1 LNRVAW
7 NKFIYDKEVEVL
19 VTQLQE
25 RIEALSDKKSA
36 SSGSSGGS
44 SHRVKLVA
52 VGDGAVGKTSLLITF
67 STDKF
72 PPKYVPTVFENHT
85 KQVKREKDGSNVILQ
100 LWDTAGQE
108 DYDRLRPLSYPG
120 ADVVLLCYSSV
131 TRSSFESVKEKWH
144 PEVAHYVPEALT
156 ILCATKIDLRE
167 AGEPDPATKE
177 HDPVSKEEGEA
188 MRKSIKAS
196 KYMEV
201 SAKQRTNLDDVFHTA
216 IELVLEQRRQSEGPV
231 AADAADP
238 DAATDASP
246 RRTNASK
253 RRAGCLLLW

>member
-1 LNRVAW
+1 MAW

-25 RIEALSDKKSA
+25 RIESLSDKKA
-36 SSGSSGGS
+36 SSSGAGSGT
-44 SHRVKLVA
+44 HRVKLVA
-52 VGDGAVGKTSLLITF
+52 VGDGAVGKTSMLITF
-67 STDKF
+67 ATDKF

-85 KQVKREKDGSNVILQ
+85 KQLKREKDGSNVILQ

-131 TRSSFESVKEKWH
+131 TRASFESVKEKWH

-156 ILCATKIDLRE
+156 ILVATKIDLRE

-196 KYMEV
+196 RYAEV
-201 SAKQRTNLDDVFHTA
+201 SAKQRTNLDETFNNA
-216 IELVLEQRRQSEGPV
+216 IELVLELRRQSEGTP
-231 AADAADP
+231 ADGEP
-238 DAATDASP
+238 DGDATNASP
-246 RRTNASK
+246 RRANATK
-253 RRAGCLLLW
+253 RRGCQLF

>member
-1 LNRVAW
+1 VCFTHDLDWV
-7 NKFIYDKEVEVL
+7 FL
-19 VTQLQE
+19 
-25 RIEALSDKKSA
+25 DKKA
-36 SSGSSGGS
+36 SSSGGSAGS

-67 STDKF
+67 ATDKF

-85 KQVKREKDGSNVILQ
+85 KQMKREKDGSNVILQ

-120 ADVVLLCYSSV
+120 ADVVLLCFSTV

-156 ILCATKIDLRE
+156 LLVGTKIDLRE

-177 HDPVSKEEGEA
+177 HDPVSKEEGES
-188 MRKSIKAS
+188 MKKSIKAS
-196 KYMEV
+196 KYLEV
-201 SAKQRTNLDDVFHTA
+201 SAKTRLNLDETFNMAV
-216 IELVLEQRRQSEGPV
+216 ELVLEQRRQSEAP
-231 AADAADP
+231 AAAAAGDAEGEGADN
-238 DAATDASP
+238 ASP
-246 RRTNASK
+246 RRATTSK
-253 RRAGCLLLW
+253 RKGGCALL

>member
-1 LNRVAW
+1 ME
-7 NKFIYDKEVEVL
+7 I
-19 VTQLQE
+19 
-25 RIEALSDKKSA
+25 DKKS
-36 SSGSSGGS
+36 SGGAAGGG

-67 STDKF
+67 ATDKF

-85 KQVKREKDGSNVILQ
+85 KQMKREKDGSNVILQ

-120 ADVVLLCYSSV
+120 ADVVLLCFSTV
-131 TRSSFESVKEKWH
+131 NRSSFDSVKEKWH

-156 ILCATKIDLRE
+156 LLVGTKIDLRE

-177 HDPVSKEEGEA
+177 LDPVSKEEGAE

-196 KYMEV
+196 KYLEV
-201 SAKQRTNLDDVFHTA
+201 SAKTRLNLDDVFNTA
-216 IELVLEQRRQSEGPV
+216 VELVLEQRRQSEAPSSSPRNNHASGSAA
-231 AADAADP
+231 AADADNADV
-238 DAATDASP
+238 SP
-246 RRTNASK
+246 RRPNSK
-253 RRAGCLLLW
+253 RKGCSLL

>member
-1 LNRVAW
+1 MLLLLFVGL
-7 NKFIYDKEVEVL
+7 I
-19 VTQLQE
+19 
-25 RIEALSDKKSA
+25 DKK
-36 SSGSSGGS
+36 GGSGGGAGS
-44 SHRVKLVA
+44 GSHRVKLVA

-67 STDKF
+67 ATDKF

-85 KQVKREKDGSNVILQ
+85 KQTKREKDGSNVILQ

-120 ADVVLLCYSSV
+120 ADVVLLCFSTV
-131 TRSSFESVKEKWH
+131 NRSSFDSVKEKWH

-156 ILCATKIDLRE
+156 FLVGTKIDLRE

-177 HDPVSKEEGEA
+177 LDPVSKEEGAE

-201 SAKQRTNLDDVFHTA
+201 SAKTRLNLDDVFNTA
-216 IELVLEQRRQSEGPV
+216 IELVLEQRRQSEAPNSASPRSGSSA
-231 AADAADP
+231 AADADNADV
-238 DAATDASP
+238 SP
-246 RRTNASK
+246 RRPGNNK
-253 RRAGCLLLW
+253 RKGCLLL